1 LVDNP
6 LVSLVDEY
14 SDENEYLAITTGTG
28 VGSGTGMAV
37 GTVVG
42 PGAGIAVGTGVGSGT
57 GIAVGTDVGPGT
69 GMAVGAGVGSG
80 TGMAVGAGVG
90 SGTGMAVGTGVGSGK
105 GIAVGTDVGPTTI
118 VGIERVTSELSLA
131 LKVGVGSICVGVA
144 PEQAN
149 SPNPINT
156 TRKVANRMFAASIT
170 KP

>member
-1 LVDNP
+1 MISPSIATDIPSFLLLVDNP

-14 SDENEYLAITTGTG
+14 ADENEYLAITTGTG

-57 GIAVGTDVGPGT
+57 G
-69 GMAVGAGVGSG
+69 
-80 TGMAVGAGVG
+80 
-90 SGTGMAVGTGVGSGK
+90 MAVGTGVGSGK
-105 GIAVGTDVGPTTI
+105 GMVVGMGVGSGTGIAVGTDVGPTTI

>member
-42 PGAGIAVGTGVGSGT
+42 PGAGIAVGTGVGS
-57 GIAVGTDVGPGT
+57 GT

-118 VGIERVTSELSLA
+118 VGIERVTIELSLT

>member
-1 LVDNP
+1 MV
-6 LVSLVDEY
+6 
-14 SDENEYLAITTGTG
+14 
-28 VGSGTGMAV
+28 
-37 GTVVG
+37 
-42 PGAGIAVGTGVGSGT
+42 
-57 GIAVGTDVGPGT
+57 
-69 GMAVGAGVGSG
+69 
-80 TGMAVGAGVG
+80 VGAGVG

-105 GIAVGTDVGPTTI
+105 GMVVGMGVGSGTGIAVGTDVGPTTI